1 MGAWI
6 HQVGFRS
13 LIPNWGTAAM
23 LLNVLDI
30 ECLLNISFENRFVQL
45 ESIGKPLAFQI
56 SKDSEV

>member
-1 MGAWI
+1 
-6 HQVGFRS
+6 
-13 LIPNWGTAAM
+13 M

-56 SKDSEV
+56 SKDSKV